1 MGAPL
6 ETEVKV
12 RFDDVE
18 ALVAAHPELGWRVV
32 EQRHFEDNFVFEL
45 PERALELRGSIL
57 RMRVANGRATLTYK
71 GLVPESLTSAM
82 KVREELE
89 TLVERPEIL
98 ADIFERL
105 GLRRSFRYQ
114 KYRTVYALD
123 VDGGEVLAMRDELP
137 FGAFLEIEG
146 DPERVAASAQIL
158 GFEPLSFIRE
168 SYIGLQAALCRAR
181 GVALQDLVFS
191 TGAPSSR

>member
-32 EQRHFEDNFVFEL
+32 EPRHFEDNFVFEL

-82 KVREELE
+82 
-89 TLVERPEIL
+89 
-98 ADIFERL
+98 
-105 GLRRSFRYQ
+105 
-114 KYRTVYALD
+114 
-123 VDGGEVLAMRDELP
+123 
-137 FGAFLEIEG
+137 
-146 DPERVAASAQIL
+146 
-158 GFEPLSFIRE
+158 
-168 SYIGLQAALCRAR
+168 
-181 GVALQDLVFS
+181 
-191 TGAPSSR
+191 